1 MAVREARARRQ
12 PGPDAGR
19 VGARGPG
26 RGRRANI
33 DLGYAVYLV
42 PGLLLFAVVIIGPL
56 LANIGISFTEWTG
69 VGTPEWVGLDNY
81 TRLIGDERF
90 WASTRNN
97 LAMIFA
103 MAIVPTI
110 IGLFLAAALF
120 DYIAV
125 RFGQRWANW
134 LRAAYYLPQVL
145 PIAIAGIVWG
155 WILNP
160 SYGALNFMLETI
172 GLDALTANWLGS
184 RSTALLSVMGIMI
197 WFQIGYPLVMFMA
210 GLQRVNPELYEAA
223 EVDGASWLQ
232 RFRYVTV
239 HMIRPEIFVVLLTTT
254 IAALK
259 IFAQIFVL
267 TRGGPGDATLVPS
280 YFAYQNFFERAE
292 VGYGASIATVMMVII
307 VGLTIVFLQVQ
318 SRRAT
323 EELQ

>member
-1 MAVREARARRQ
+1 MAVQEAGVRG
-12 PGPDAGR
+12 GPDAGR
-19 VGARGPG
+19 NHLT
-26 RGRRANI
+26 GRRRPSV
-33 DLGYAVYLV
+33 DLGYAAYLV
-42 PGLLLFAVVIIGPL
+42 PGLLLFAVVIIAPL

-69 VGTPEWVGLDNY
+69 VGTPEWVGLENY
-81 TRLIGDERF
+81 KRLIGDELF

-120 DYIAV
+120 DYVAV
-125 RFGQRWANW
+125 RFGRRWASS

-145 PIAIAGIVWG
+145 PIAVAGVVWG

-160 SYGALNFMLETI
+160 SYGALNIILESI
-172 GLDALTANWLGS
+172 GLDALTANWLGD

-223 EVDGASWLQ
+223 EVDGASWFQ
-232 RFRYVTV
+232 RFWYITI

-280 YFAYQNFFERAE
+280 YFAYQNFFERAD
-292 VGYGASIATVMMVII
+292 VGYGATIATVMMVII

-318 SRRAT
+318 SRREA
-323 EELQ
+323 EELR